1 MWCPQEGVSFMK
13 VLALFIHEVD
23 SVEFYEQQEIRDY
36 EHVKP
41 SKGRAPSACINW
53 TLDFQSGLIG
63 TERLAFDLQSRRNR
77 PERWTFD
84 RKS

>member
-1 MWCPQEGVSFMK
+1 MFAQRMWCPQEGVSLMK

-41 SKGRAPSACINW
+41 SKGRAPSACIDW
-53 TLDFQSGLIG
+53 TLDVKSRPNGLEML
-63 TERLAFDLQSRRNR
+63 TFDLQS
-77 PERWTFD
+77 
-84 RKS
+84 

>member
-1 MWCPQEGVSFMK
+1 MK

-41 SKGRAPSACINW
+41 SKGRAPSACIDW
-53 TLDFQSGLIG
+53 TLDVKSRPNGLEMM
-63 TERLAFDLQSRRNR
+63 TFDLLS
-77 PERWTFD
+77 
-84 RKS
+84 